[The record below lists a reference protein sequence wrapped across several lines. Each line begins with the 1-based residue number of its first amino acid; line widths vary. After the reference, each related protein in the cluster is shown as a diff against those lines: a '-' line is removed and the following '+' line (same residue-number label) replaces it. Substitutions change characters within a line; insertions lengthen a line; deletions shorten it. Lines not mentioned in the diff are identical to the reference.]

1 MSFPF
6 PNLPRLLGVCPR
18 SDEFPRE
25 VPEVWKLTEGDADAG
40 GFQEVTAVQTFD
52 RFLSAHSYSIARHG
66 PYYNPTTH
74 APNPSHNNLF
84 GGMYK
89 VEDSDPEVE
98 TEFHALLLAAI
109 RAGGVYGLCENRTAY
124 SALYFDLD
132 FKGPPPVPSLQDLRS
147 IVVMIREVLH
157 RLGGELWRNESHA
170 VVALSPEQ
178 TDTALNLVKLGA
190 HIIFPNIVLG
200 YDDLLRVNLT
210 CRDHVENMLGVR
222 RAPANTWTDV
232 FDTTMY
238 RTGLRMLFVDKNKRC
253 EVCTATDSRSVASN
267 TGSGSRAAHPP
278 PPLHHKCTNGFVGQK
293 RPYVPVLYWHSR
305 VGEDFTMLTKLTR
318 DPLFALHHCSIR
330 RPHARKPYPSPPSF
344 DSTCPSAMETHT
356 SASGAKRELGKLAE
370 GGGGAP
376 PSAAAAASTAPKAVT
391 AALASRAVFVEM
403 SDSRILVLQGLVR
416 RYEPRFSQVTVRSA
430 TLNAALTT
438 YTVRVSGHGRHHCM
452 NCPLDTPHSRST
464 VVFVVDLKN
473 GVSQKCTSRSE
484 KVESRVSG
492 KPCRLFRSPWV
503 QIEKSQKSLLFSG
516 VKTQT
521 SLELIIDN
529 DNVYIP
535 DWNIVEVPLPDS
547 EHALAQPRS
556 RTTAPLEF
564 HDTFSPHRP
573 EPSSAIRVLNATVL
587 EKLELPCA
595 PPLPAALTPAP
606 LALSTTPRTSAA
618 IAKFMPQT
626 WKSSTRKRTTSG
638 VAVIHPHAP
647 ADSPSGQLQSPI
659 APPIAPPITAASGPP
674 QAPQPPQAPPAGS
687 SSSSS
692 SSSSAKRSR
701 KG

>member
-6 PNLPRLLGVCPR
+6 PNLPRLLGAY
-18 SDEFPRE
+18 PRE
-25 VPEVWKLTEGDADAG
+25 ATERDGDGDNVPEVWRLSESHEEVH
-40 GFQEVTAVQTFD
+40 EVTAVQTFD
-52 RFLSAHSYSIARHG
+52 KFLSAHSYSIARHG

-98 TEFHALLLAAI
+98 TEFHSLLLAAI

-178 TDTALNLVKLGA
+178 TDRALGLVKLGA

-200 YDDLLRVNLT
+200 YEDLLRVNLT
-210 CRDHVENMLGVR
+210 CRDYVESMLGVR

-253 EVCTATDSRSVASN
+253 EVCSAKAAATDSRSVGA
-267 TGSGSRAAHPP
+267 GSGRDRGSLAQPAVLP
-278 PPLHHKCTNGFVGQK
+278 HKCTNGFVGQK
-293 RPYVPVLYWHSR
+293 RPYVPVLYWHAR
-305 VGEDFTMLTKLTR
+305 IGEDFTMLTKLSK

-330 RPHARKPYPSPPSF
+330 RPHARRPCPSAPTF
-344 DSTCPSAMETHT
+344 DATCPSIAETHV
-356 SASGAKRELGKLAE
+356 SASKAKRELGKLEE
-370 GGGGAP
+370 GVDRSGRGN
-376 PSAAAAASTAPKAVT
+376 
-391 AALASRAVFVEM
+391 ALGFACPRAQVFVEM

-430 TLNAALTT
+430 TLNPALTT

-452 NCPLDTPHSRST
+452 NCPSDAPHSRST
-464 VVFVVDLKN
+464 VLFVVDLKN
-473 GVSQKCTSRSE
+473 GVAQKCTSRSE

-492 KPCRLFRSPWV
+492 KPCRLFRGPWV
-503 QIEKSQKSLLFSG
+503 QMEKSQRAVLFSG
-516 VKTQT
+516 VKTHT

-535 DWNIVEVPLPDS
+535 DWNIVEPGDGPAHGDG
-547 EHALAQPRS
+547 PCS
-556 RTTAPLEF
+556 RTAIPLEF

-573 EPSSAIRVLNATVL
+573 EPSSAVRVLNATVL
-587 EKLELPCA
+587 ERLELPTDR
-595 PPLPAALTPAP
+595 PVLPAALTPAP
-606 LALSTTPRTSAA
+606 LALSRSPRTSAA

-626 WKSSTRKRTTSG
+626 WKTSTRKRTTSG
-638 VAVIHPHAP
+638 TSAP
-647 ADSPSGQLQSPI
+647 RAE
-659 APPIAPPITAASGPP
+659 AHHERMVPP
-674 QAPQPPQAPPAGS
+674 APPA
-687 SSSSS
+687 
-692 SSSSAKRSR
+692 AKRAR
-701 KG
+701 KVGDPQGEEPAPPPHLLTRQALGSAEDVCGGPAHSPHLQGLERR

>member
-6 PNLPRLLGVCPR
+6 PNLPRLLGRACVTSPE
-18 SDEFPRE
+18 DHE
-25 VPEVWKLTEGDADAG
+25 VPEVWKLSDAD
-40 GFQEVTAVQTFD
+40 EVPQTSAALVAFD
-52 RFLSAHSYSIARHG
+52 KFLGTHSYSIARHG
-66 PYYNPTTH
+66 PYYNPSTH

-89 VEDSDPEVE
+89 IEDSDTEVE
-98 TEFHALLLAAI
+98 TEFHSLLLAAI
-109 RAGGVYGLCENRTAY
+109 RGGGVYGLCENRTAY

-147 IVVMIREVLH
+147 IVVLIREVLH

-178 TDTALNLVKLGA
+178 TDAALNLVKLGA

-200 YDDLLRVNLT
+200 YEDLLRVNLT

-222 RAPANTWTDV
+222 KAPANTWTDV

-267 TGSGSRAAHPP
+267 AGSGSRSAPP
-278 PPLHHKCTNGFVGQK
+278 IPPLHHKCTNGFVGQK

-305 VGEDFTMLTKLTR
+305 VGEDFAMLTKLTR

-330 RPHARKPYPSPPSF
+330 RPHARRPYPSAPTF
-344 DSTCPSAMETHT
+344 DATCPSLMETHAF
-356 SASGAKRELGKLAE
+356 ASGAKRELGKLAE
-370 GGGGAP
+370 PLTEQHGGTTL
-376 PSAAAAASTAPKAVT
+376 AAASTK
-391 AALASRAVFVEM
+391 AVFVEM
-403 SDSRILVLQGLVR
+403 SDSRILVLQGMVR
-416 RYEPRFSQVTVRSA
+416 RYEPRFAQVIVRSA
-430 TLNAALTT
+430 TLNTALTT

-452 NCPLDTPHSRST
+452 NCPLATPHSRST

-473 GVSQKCTSRSE
+473 GISQKCTSRSE

-492 KPCRLFRSPWV
+492 KPCRLFRGPWV
-503 QIEKSQKSLLFSG
+503 QIDKAQKSLLFSG

-535 DWNIVEVPLPDS
+535 DWNIVDNQEAHDHARSSEESPHAAHTAHPAQRVPR
-547 EHALAQPRS
+547 PRDS

-573 EPSSAIRVLNATVL
+573 EPSSAIRILNATVL
-587 EKLELPCA
+587 ERLELPCA
-595 PPLPAALTPAP
+595 PPLPAALTPTP
-606 LALSTTPRTSAA
+606 LALSSAPRTSAA

-626 WKSSTRKRTTSG
+626 WKSSTRKRTASG
-638 VAVIHPHAP
+638 VPATAP
-647 ADSPSGQLQSPI
+647 AATAPSATPSE
-659 APPIAPPITAASGPP
+659 APATAPSAAPS
-674 QAPQPPQAPPAGS
+674 A
-687 SSSSS
+687 
-692 SSSSAKRSR
+692 AKRSR
-701 KG
+701 KPSHA